1 MFSGCRLALF
11 ARNLDMLQ
19 KVKSDCE
26 AAGAKEVYVAS
37 HDVGIVAECTKLVQE
52 TVNQFGGSAT

>member
-1 MFSGCRLALF
+1 
-11 ARNLDMLQ
+11 MLQ